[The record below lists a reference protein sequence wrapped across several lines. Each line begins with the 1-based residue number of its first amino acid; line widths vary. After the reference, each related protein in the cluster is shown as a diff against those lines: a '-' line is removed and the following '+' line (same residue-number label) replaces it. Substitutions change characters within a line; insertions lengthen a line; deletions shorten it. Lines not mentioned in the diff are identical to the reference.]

1 MQCDCGG
8 QCGGCGLLSGFLGAL
23 LPAGSQ
29 VKTGFELGVSTALGA
44 PGLTQS
50 IADNLRDTIEGCVY
64 ATGGFSQV
72 SVLVDWHYLSSLA
85 SVTVAVTTVNDH
97 GDINDVGNWIGGAIA
112 SCVPDVEIVSQSQT
126 FGQGS
131 TDAAGHPIPQ
141 GSTPPVTAPPGVTP
155 PPSGQCVWSQMGFFD
170 YLACQLGVTRTAATA
185 IGIAGGIVIAMMI
198 TARR

>member
-64 ATGGFSQV
+64 ATGGFTQV
-72 SVLVDWHYLSSLA
+72 SVLVDWHYLSSLVY
-85 SVTVAVTTVNDH
+85 VTVAVTTANDH
-97 GDINDVGNWIGGAIA
+97 GDLQDVGSWIGGAIVA
-112 SCVPDVEIVSQSQT
+112 CVPDVEIVSQDRT
-126 FGQGS
+126 VGQGT
-131 TDAAGHPIPQ
+131 TDSAGNPLPQ
-141 GSTPPVTAPPGVTP
+141 GSTPPVTAPPGTP
-155 PPSGQCVWSQMGFFD
+155 PPSGQCSWSQQGFFD

>member
-29 VKTGFELGVSTALGA
+29 VKTGFQIGVSTVLGS
-44 PGLTQS
+44 GITQS

-72 SVLVDWHYLSSLA
+72 SVLVDWHYLSSLVY
-85 SVTVAVTTVNDH
+85 VTVAVTTTNDH
-97 GDINDVGNWIGGAIA
+97 GDIQDVGNWIGGAIVA
-112 SCVPDVEIVSQSQT
+112 CVPDVEIVSQDRT
-126 FGQGS
+126 VGQGT
-131 TDAAGHPIPQ
+131 TDAAGNPLPQ
-141 GSTPPVTAPPGVTP
+141 GPTPPATTPPGTTP
-155 PPSGQCVWSQMGFFD
+155 PPSGQCSWSQQGFFD

-185 IGIAGGIVIAMMI
+185 IGIAGGVVLAMVI